1 MEKTLRTQITAKWMA
16 EGVTFEDPDTA
27 YIGADVTIGAD
38 TVIGPNVQLRGA
50 TTIGNACRL
59 DGSAF
64 IVDSRIGDRTHVRFG
79 VVMTETEIG
88 EGCQIGPFANLR
100 AKTRLGNE
108 VHIGDFVETKNAR
121 LGDRT
126 KANHLA
132 YLGDA
137 EIGREVNVGA
147 GTITCNYDGFRKYQ
161 TVIGNRVQI
170 GSDTTLVA
178 PIRIGDDAYVATA
191 TTVRA
196 DVPAGGVLVFNPR
209 AQQERAGWV
218 AKFRARQTGAAKP
231 DRGRTQPKKKPSA
244 ERRRSASG
252 TAQRAKKKR
261 AR

>member
-1 MEKTLRTQITAKWMA
+1 MERTLRARITAKWMA
-16 EGVTFEDPDTA
+16 AGVTFEDPDTA
-27 YIGADVTIGAD
+27 YVGADVNIGAD

-64 IVDSRIGDRTHVRFG
+64 IVDSRIGNRTHLRFG
-79 VVMTETEIG
+79 VVITEADIG
-88 EGCQIGPFANLR
+88 AACQIGPFANLR
-100 AKTRLGNE
+100 PKTRLGNE

-147 GTITCNYDGFRKYQ
+147 GTITCNYDGFRKHS
-161 TVIGNRVQI
+161 TVIGDRVQV

-178 PIRIGDDAYVATA
+178 PVRIGDDAYIATA
-191 TTVRA
+191 TTVRG

-209 AQQERAGWV
+209 EQKERPGWV
-218 AKFRARQTGAAKP
+218 AAFRARQTRAAKP
-231 DRGRTQPKKKPSA
+231 AARKKAAKKQSRA
-244 ERRRSASG
+244 SRSPRQ
-252 TAQRAKKKR
+252 TKAKKKSGR
-261 AR
+261 